1 MNQLHFWHLV
11 VLKVKLNLKSE
22 ASKSY
27 LSYLWWL
34 LEPALFVGVFFVV
47 FGIFLANK
55 TDGFIMFLLCGKIPF
70 IWFSRTVGN
79 AANSITGG
87 RGLMNQMKIP
97 KMFFPAVVITQDF
110 VKSMSVFLL
119 MLVVLWI
126 AGYKPNLTWISL
138 PVIIFTQLIFIMS
151 IATIGSAIVPFLPD
165 FRFIINT
172 GLMLMMFASGIFYSY
187 DDLLLPQHQ
196 ELFLFNPMANLIKTY
211 RDVLLYQEWPNWMSL
226 VKISIASSIVLW
238 LVSVLLKKYDSHY
251 PRLVIQ

>member
-187 DDLLLPQHQ
+187 EDTTP
-196 ELFLFNPMANLIKTY
+196 
-211 RDVLLYQEWPNWMSL
+211 R
-226 VKISIASSIVLW
+226 IVF
-238 LVSVLLKKYDSHY
+238 
-251 PRLVIQ
+251 IQPDGKSNQNI

>member
-1 MNQLHFWHLV
+1 
-11 VLKVKLNLKSE
+11 
-22 ASKSY
+22 
-27 LSYLWWL
+27 
-34 LEPALFVGVFFVV
+34 
-47 FGIFLANK
+47 
-55 TDGFIMFLLCGKIPF
+55 
-70 IWFSRTVGN
+70 
-79 AANSITGG
+79 
-87 RGLMNQMKIP
+87 MKIP

-187 DDLLLPQHQ
+187 EDLLLPQHQ